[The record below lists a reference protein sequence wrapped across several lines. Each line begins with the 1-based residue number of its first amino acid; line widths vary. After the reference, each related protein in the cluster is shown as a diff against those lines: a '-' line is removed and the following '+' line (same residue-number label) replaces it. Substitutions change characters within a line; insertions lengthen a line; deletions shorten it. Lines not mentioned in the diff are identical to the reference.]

1 MSTSELPVPSDPAR
15 GAGGLLRGAGDRVRR
30 AGLTAAMPYLY
41 VLALGLVIYLLQPAL
56 IDGPGA
62 IDVRFSAAVPLALVA
77 FGQTLAMFTR
87 GIDLAVGGLISTVTA
102 ILATKAAD
110 STAALA
116 LMLVAL
122 LALGAFGGLM
132 NGLAVSVTGLQP
144 FIVTLATW
152 SIWGGVALLILPQEG
167 GAAPVKLT
175 TLVLGDLLGIP
186 KSVWVVV
193 MLLVLWW
200 WLRDTR
206 LIGDLR
212 AIGSDEQRA
221 RLIGVPIRRRKI
233 QCYMLSGVFAALAG
247 IWIAGQTGSG
257 APTAGDSYILSS
269 VAAVVIGGTSIFGG
283 TGSAA
288 ASIVGAFAFLM
299 IPDLISAVQLSS
311 FWSVFFQGA
320 LLIVAVTISSV
331 AVQLRARR
339 GGA

>member
-1 MSTSELPVPSDPAR
+1 MSVSGASVPAPRAGVLRAAR
-15 GAGGLLRGAGDRVRR
+15 ERLRR
-30 AGLTAAMPYLY
+30 AGLATSMPYLY
-41 VLALGLVIYLLQPAL
+41 VLGLGLVIYLLQPAL

-102 ILATKAAD
+102 LLATTVAD
-110 STAALA
+110 SAPTL
-116 LMLVAL
+116 LLLLVGL
-122 LALGAFGGLM
+122 VTLGAAGGLV
-132 NGLAVSVTGLQP
+132 NGLAVAVTGLQP

-167 GAAPVKLT
+167 GAAPVDLT
-175 TLVLGDLLGIP
+175 TLALGNLLGIP
-186 KSVWVVV
+186 KSVWVFVV
-193 MLLVLWW
+193 LFALWW

-206 LIGDLR
+206 LVADLR

-221 RLIGVPIRRRKI
+221 RLIGVPIRRRKV
-233 QCYMLSGVFAALAG
+233 QCYVVSGAFAGLAG
-247 IWIAGQTGSG
+247 IWIAAQTGSG
-257 APTAGDSYILSS
+257 SPTAGDPFILSS

-288 ASIVGAFAFLM
+288 ASVTGAVAFLM
-299 IPDLISAVQLSS
+299 IPDLIAAVQLSS

-320 LLIVAVTISSV
+320 LLIVAVTVSSV

-339 GGA
+339 RGT